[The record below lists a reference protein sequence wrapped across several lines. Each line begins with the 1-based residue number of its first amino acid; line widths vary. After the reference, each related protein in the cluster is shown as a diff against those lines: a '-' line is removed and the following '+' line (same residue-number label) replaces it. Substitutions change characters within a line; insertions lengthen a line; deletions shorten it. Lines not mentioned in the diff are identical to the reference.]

1 MLEGTGWRLP
11 LPDTFIPMVKGTGGG
26 AACRWRR
33 KGTGSGDR
41 AEARAGDKEPRA
53 SEDEKGS

>member
-1 MLEGTGWRLP
+1 M
-11 LPDTFIPMVKGTGGG
+11 KGTGGG